1 MGLIEKIS
9 KKTMKWV
16 IKRKGFDMC
25 EMCDDSIATES
36 MRLCKD
42 CSQEMLMIEMHQFHL
57 DELEAMR

>member
-1 MGLIEKIS
+1 MSLIEKIS

-16 IKRKGFDMC
+16 IKRKGLDMC
-25 EMCDDSIATES
+25 EMCDDAIATES

-42 CSQEMLMIEMHQFHL
+42 CSQEMLLIEMHQFHL